1 MKDEKKTLF
10 TVLIWYVFITLLMT
24 YPLVFHLTT
33 NIPGD
38 AGDGHQNLWNIW
50 HFKKRLL
57 NFQNPFYTNYLY
69 YPIGVKLIF
78 HTYGVF
84 NNLLVLPFNNIVL
97 AYNFIVLFSFV
108 MSAMGMY
115 FLSFYLTQDKFG
127 SFIAGVIFSFCPY
140 KFAHLL
146 AGHLNLISTEWIPF
160 YILYLIKTFKE
171 PFNYKNI
178 YLTSIFFLL
187 TILCSYYYTFYLMI
201 FTILFLVFEARDKIF
216 TKENFLLIFLNL
228 LLTLP
233 ILIMGFQAY
242 LKGGL
247 PKVGGYKKFS
257 ADLLAFFI
265 PSPLHPIFGTYVESF
280 YFKFQVGIAETIVFV
295 GYTILGLFIYAL
307 LSSQRRRLKF
317 WLISALCFFILSLGP
332 VLQIYRHSIFP
343 LPHLPLRQMPLV
355 SSFHTPSRFDI
366 MLTLCLSIIVAYTM
380 KVLLLKLSSKK
391 RFLISFIFFICIIF
405 EYAAFPFPIDV
416 WSSSNLGCNLKRAL
430 RSSSRG
436 SIFFIP
442 FSESWR
448 YEGGIRMYL
457 QTIFNRPML
466 GGYISRTP
474 PWLVNYYENAPIIG
488 TIKKL
493 ARGNQVSKERIIK
506 DRELIEEMIRLYNIQ
521 YIVGIKQFLN
531 ESLIEY
537 CTTIFSQHVI
547 SCKKLDDILI
557 ICPLRPI
564 PPSKGLRID
573 FSKYASKLYIIK
585 GLTDGL
591 VSEKHIKLAQKKG
604 SFLILPPLGKGSHKL
619 ILKMKSFTDKGEI
632 NIFLNKE
639 KVLQRKLSK
648 GNLVFEFKPSENLA
662 QKHNFLELKY
672 KNVPSLKK
680 SDYQNNFIYCPDKK
694 ALPLSFISLEITS
707 NLPSLPQP

>member
-1 MKDEKKTLF
+1 MKDKGKAF
-10 TVLIWYVFITLLMT
+10 FIILIGYVFVTLLMT
-24 YPLVFHLTT
+24 YPLVFHLST
-33 NIPGD
+33 NIPGH

-57 NFQNPFYTNYLY
+57 NFENPFYTNYIY

-84 NNLLVLPFNNIVL
+84 NNLLALPFNNIVL

-108 MSAMGMY
+108 MSAIGMY
-115 FLSFYLTQDKFG
+115 FLSFYLTQDKLG

-201 FTILFLVFEARDKIF
+201 FTILFLFLVFEARDKIF
-216 TKENFLLIFLNL
+216 TKRNFLLI
-228 LLTLP
+228 LP
-233 ILIMGFQAY
+233 ILIMGLQAY
-242 LKGGL
+242 LEGDL

-265 PSPLHPIFGTYVESF
+265 PSPLHPIFGSYVESF
-280 YFKFQVGIAETIVFV
+280 YSKFQVGIAETIVFV
-295 GYTILGLFIYAL
+295 GYTVLGLFIYAL
-307 LSSQRRRLKF
+307 LSSQRRRPKF
-317 WLISALCFFILSLGP
+317 WLISTMCFFILSLGP

-366 MLTLCLSIIVAYTM
+366 MLTLCLSIIVAYTV

-416 WSSSNLGCNLKRAL
+416 WSSSNLGYHLKRAL

-474 PWLVNYYENAPIIG
+474 PWLVNYYENAPILG

-493 ARGNQVSKERIIK
+493 ARGEKVSKERIIE
-506 DRELIEEMIRLYNIQ
+506 DRKLIEEMIRLYNIQ

-531 ESLIEY
+531 EPLIEY
-537 CTTIFSQHVI
+537 CTKIFSQRVI
-547 SCKKLDDILI
+547 SCKKLDDILTI
-557 ICPLRPI
+557 YPLRLI
-564 PPSKGLRID
+564 PPSKSLRID
-573 FSKYASKLYIIK
+573 FSKYSSQLYTIK
-585 GLTDGL
+585 GFTDGL
-591 VSEKHIKLAQKKG
+591 VSGKHIKLAQKKG
-604 SFLILPPLGKGSHKL
+604 SLLLLPPLEKGSYRL
-619 ILKMKSFTDKGEI
+619 RLKMKSFTNKGEI
-632 NIFLNKE
+632 DIYLNKE
-639 KVLQRKLSK
+639 KLFQQKLKK
-648 GNLVFEFKPSENLA
+648 GNLVFAFKISKNFA
-662 QKHNFLELKY
+662 QKHKFLRFKY
-672 KNVPSLKK
+672 KDIPTLKK
-680 SDYQNNFIYCPDKK
+680 LSEKNIKCPDKNT
-694 ALPLSFISLEITS
+694 LPLAFVSLEV
-707 NLPSLPQP
+707 NFDN

>member
-1 MKDEKKTLF
+1 MINEKKTLF
-10 TVLIWYVFITLLMT
+10 IVLIGYVFITLLMT

-33 NIPGD
+33 HIPGD

-146 AGHLNLISTEWIPF
+146 GHLNLVSTEWIPF

-171 PFNYKNI
+171 PFSYKNI
-178 YLTSIFFLL
+178 CLASIFFLS
-187 TILCSYYYTFYLMI
+187 TILCSYYYVFYLII
-201 FTILFLVFEARDKIF
+201 FTTLFFTFEVKNRIF
-216 TKENFLLIFLNL
+216 TKRTFFLILFIFISVFPL
-228 LLTLP
+228 LV
-233 ILIMGFQAY
+233 MGFQAY
-242 LKGGL
+242 LEGDFIKGS
-247 PKVGGYKKFS
+247 GYKQFS

-265 PSPLHPIFGTYVESF
+265 PSPLHPLFGPYVKPIYSAFRAGGTE
-280 YFKFQVGIAETIVFV
+280 GIVFM
-295 GYTILGLFIYAL
+295 GYIVLALFIYSV
-307 LSSQRRRLKF
+307 LSSQRKKLKF

-332 VLQIYRHSIFP
+332 MLQIYGHGIFLLPYQP
-343 LPHLPLRQMPLV
+343 LYHLPLIGAFRV
-355 SSFHTPSRFDI
+355 PSRFDI
-366 MLTLCLSIIVAYTM
+366 MLTLCLAIIAGYQI
-380 KVLLLKLSSKK
+380 KLFLSKFSLKK
-391 RFLISFIFFICIIF
+391 RFILTSIFSAFIIF
-405 EYAAFPFPIDV
+405 EYAAFPYPLDP
-416 WSSSNLGCNLKRAL
+416 WP
-430 RSSSRG
+430 SSRLAHDIKPAFKGPSKG
-436 SIFFIP
+436 SILFIP
-442 FSESWR
+442 FGDCGQ
-448 YEGGIRMYL
+448 YGAATLMYF

-521 YIVGIKQFLN
+521 YIVGIKEFLN